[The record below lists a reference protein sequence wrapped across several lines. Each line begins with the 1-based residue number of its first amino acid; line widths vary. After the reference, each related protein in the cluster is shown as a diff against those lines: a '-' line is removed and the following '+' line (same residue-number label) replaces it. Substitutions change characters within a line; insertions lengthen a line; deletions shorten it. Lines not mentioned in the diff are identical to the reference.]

1 MSKKRRTI
9 ALLMDY
15 VRGEYQSGVRFGVER
30 AAEAHDVNL
39 VIAFG
44 EMLALPGSSGT
55 AQNSIYHLIGAET
68 VDGIIIASTTL
79 CHHVGIEGMQRFCRS
94 YAPLPVCSIGV
105 AIDGV
110 PSLVVDNALGIDAA
124 VGHMVDAHGCRR
136 VAYLGGPANNEEA
149 DVRTAAYFRALADR
163 SLPFDQRLFAC
174 GAFTIDSG
182 RASMREIL
190 DRGVELDAVVAANDA
205 MALGAI
211 DALRARGLGVPEDI
225 LVCGFDDVVIA
236 RFTKPSMS
244 TVGQPIKRLGARAV
258 DALMRMIDGEPVPE
272 RSLFPVELTLRESC
286 GCGNP
291 ADAAGGP
298 SSRARRAPLPPAH
311 AGGREALERDLE
323 KSVAIPAGPLHG
335 WAGELLSALDD
346 ELAGEEGRFLR
357 ALEALLDAAGREGA
371 NLEHFQGVIT
381 LLRERVR
388 RGPGDLRGAALA
400 ETLEQLWHASRV
412 LVGSASV
419 RSEGQQRLNVEL
431 ASLYLSWSAR
441 SFSTC
446 LSLPILRRMMASE
459 LPRMQFSR
467 VAVSLYDDPRRNTM
481 VPLFLMEDGREVEPP
496 PASFPARL
504 LAPDG
509 FLGDGERWSVI
520 ALPVAFGD
528 AEKFG
533 VAVLNSGANE
543 LVYDAL
549 RLQIGS
555 AVKAAALHWEVVRQV
570 ELRERLEQEK
580 ARQESVVAARIQ
592 TALVP
597 TQLSVEGLELS
608 AVMRPA
614 ATVGG
619 DYYDVLATA
628 EGGWL
633 GIGDVAGHGL
643 AAGLVM
649 LMIQSMVSALTRSDP
664 NASPSDI
671 VSAVNAAVYENV
683 RSRLK
688 RDEHATLLL
697 LRYERSG
704 RVTFAGAH
712 DDLIVCRA
720 RTRRCVCIQSSGVW
734 VGALPAIDAMTRDAE
749 FVLEDGDL
757 LVLYSDG
764 ATEAR
769 DAHREQFGL
778 ERLCST
784 IESSQDAPAD
794 AIRDRIMRE
803 VEGWCPSPDD
813 DVTVVV
819 ARYSAPRGLSLQSA
833 GFPT

>member
-30 AAEAHDVNL
+30 AAEAHDANL

-44 EMLALPGSSGT
+44 ETLALPGSSGT
-55 AQNSIYHLIGAET
+55 AQNSIYHLIGSET
-68 VDGIIIASTTL
+68 VDGVIVASTTL

-105 AIDGV
+105 AIDGI
-110 PSLVVDNALGIDAA
+110 PSLIVDNALGIELA
-124 VGHMVDAHGCRR
+124 VGHMVDAHGRRR
-136 VAYLGGPANNEEA
+136 VAYIGGPVNNEEA
-149 DVRTAAYFRALADR
+149 TVRAGAYWRAVTDR
-163 SLPFDQRLFAC
+163 SLPVDERLFAC
-174 GAFTIDSG
+174 GDFSIDSG
-182 RASMREIL
+182 RAAMHEIL
-190 DRGVELDAVVAANDA
+190 GRGVELDAVIAANDA

-211 DALRARGLGVPEDI
+211 DALRARGLGVPEDV
-225 LVCGFDDVVIA
+225 LVCGFDDAVIA

-244 TVGQPIKRLGARAV
+244 TIGQPIKRLGAHAV
-258 DALMRMIDGEPVPE
+258 DLLMRMIDGELVPD

-286 GCGNP
+286 GCRNP
-291 ADAAGGP
+291 GGAASAP
-298 SSRARRAPLPPAH
+298 PSRAGRAPPPPV
-311 AGGREALERDLE
+311 GGRAELERFLE
-323 KSVAIPAGPLHG
+323 KSVAIPAGSLHG
-335 WAGELLSALDD
+335 WAGELLSALDE
-346 ELAGEEGRFLR
+346 ELAGDEGRFLR
-357 ALEALLDAAGREGA
+357 ALEALLDAAARDGA

-381 LLRERVR
+381 LLRERFR
-388 RGPGDLRGAALA
+388 RGPGDLRDGALEEA
-400 ETLEQLWHASRV
+400 LEQLWHAARV

-419 RSEGQQRLNVEL
+419 RCEGQQRLNVEL
-431 ASLYLSWSAR
+431 ASLYLSWSTR

-446 LSLPILRRMMASE
+446 LSLPILKRMMASE

-467 VAVSLYDDPRRNTM
+467 VAVSLYDDPQRTTM
-481 VPLFLMEDGREVEPP
+481 VPLFLMEDGLEVEPP
-496 PASFPARL
+496 AASFPARL

-509 FLGDGERWSVI
+509 FLEGGERRSVI

-580 ARQESVVAARIQ
+580 VRQESAVAARIQ
-592 TALVP
+592 TTLVP
-597 TQLSVEGLELS
+597 AQLSIEGLELS
-608 AVMRPA
+608 AIMKPA

-649 LMIQSMVSALTRSDP
+649 LMIQSMISALTRSDP
-664 NASPSDI
+664 GASPSD
-671 VSAVNAAVYENV
+671 VLSAVNAAVYENV

-704 RVTFAGAH
+704 LVTFAGAH
-712 DDLIVCRA
+712 DDIIVCRA

-734 VGALPAIDAMTRDAE
+734 IGALPSIDAMTRDAE
-749 FVLEDGDL
+749 FVLEDGDI

-764 ATEAR
+764 VTEAR
-769 DAHREQFGL
+769 NIHREQFGL
-778 ERLCST
+778 ERLCTT

-794 AIRDRIMRE
+794 AMRDRILKE
-803 VEGWCPSPDD
+803 VECWCPSPDD
-813 DVTVVV
+813 DMTVVV
-819 ARYSAPRGLSLQSA
+819 VRYSAPRALSLQSA

>member
-15 VRGEYQSGVRFGVER
+15 VRGEYQSEVRFGVER

-44 EMLALPGSSGT
+44 ETLALPGSSG
-55 AQNSIYHLIGAET
+55 ASQNSIYHLIGPET
-68 VDGIIIASTTL
+68 VDGVIVASTTL
-79 CHHVGIEGMQRFCRS
+79 CHHVGVDGMQRFCRS

-110 PSLVVDNALGIDAA
+110 PSLVVDNALGIEMA
-124 VGHMVDAHGCRR
+124 VGHMVERHGLRR
-136 VAYLGGPANNEEA
+136 VAYIAGPASNEEA
-149 DVRTAAYFRALADR
+149 DVRSGAYWRALAAR
-163 SLPFDQRLFAC
+163 SLPADERLFAC
-174 GAFTIDSG
+174 GMFSIDSG
-182 RASMREIL
+182 RAAMREIL
-190 DRGVELDAVVAANDA
+190 DRGVELDAVIVANDA

-211 DALRARGLGVPEDI
+211 DALRARGLGVPEDV
-225 LVCGFDDVVIA
+225 LVCGFDDAVIA

-244 TVGQPIKRLGARAV
+244 TIRQPIKRLGARAV
-258 DALMRMIDGEPVPE
+258 DTLMRMIDGEPVPGCD
-272 RSLFPVELTLRESC
+272 LFPVELTLRESC

-291 ADAAGGP
+291 VDAAGAP
-298 SSRARRAPLPPAH
+298 LSRASGAAPPPA
-311 AGGREALERDLE
+311 GERDELSRALE
-323 KSVAIPAGPLHG
+323 KSVAIPAGSLHG

-346 ELAGEEGRFLR
+346 EIAGQEGRFLR

-371 NLEHFQGVIT
+371 NLEHFQGVVT
-381 LLRERVR
+381 LLRERFSR
-388 RGPGDLRGAALA
+388 RPDYRPDAAQE
-400 ETLEQLWHASRV
+400 ETLEQIWHAARV
-412 LVGSASV
+412 LVAGASV
-419 RSEGQQRLNVEL
+419 RSEGQQRLSVEL
-431 ASLYLSWSAR
+431 ASLYLSWSSR

-446 LSLPILRRMMASE
+446 LSLPVLRRMMASE

-467 VAVSLYDDPRRNTM
+467 VAVSLYDDPHRATM
-481 VPLFLMEDGREVEPP
+481 VPLFLMKDGLEVEPP
-496 PASFPARL
+496 PASFPARR

-509 FLGDGERWSVI
+509 FLGDGERRSVI
-520 ALPVAFGD
+520 ALSVAFGD
-528 AEKFG
+528 TEKFG

-580 ARQESVVAARIQ
+580 VRQESAVAARIQ
-592 TALVP
+592 TTLVP
-597 TQLSVEGLELS
+597 AQLAIEGLELA
-608 AVMRPA
+608 AVMKPA

-619 DYYDVLATA
+619 DYYDVIATP

-649 LMIQSMVSALTRSDP
+649 LMIQSMISALTRTDP

-671 VSAVNAAVYENV
+671 LSAVNAAVYENV

-712 DDLIVCRA
+712 DDIIVYRA

-734 VGALPAIDAMTRDAE
+734 IGALPAIDAMTRDAE
-749 FVLEDGDL
+749 FSLEDGDI

-764 ATEAR
+764 VTEAR
-769 DAHREQFGL
+769 NCHREQFGL

-784 IESSQDAPAD
+784 IESSQHAPSD
-794 AIRDRIMRE
+794 VIRDRILRE

-813 DVTVVV
+813 DITVVV
-819 ARYSAPRGLSLQSA
+819 ARYSAPRALSLQSA